1 MPGIRFSGFE
11 HVYMKFMKTNSLGV
25 FLTVFVVTACL
36 STGKDAGCGRPWSAS
51 PCRCDDSLADGSAG
65 SFQQDAVPQNGGTL
79 RIRIAK
85 EPSTLLSMLDSEDVI
100 RFIIDH
106 DVLEAL
112 VRVSRYGDKI
122 EPELATS
129 WSLSEDR
136 ILYTFHLSP
145 EAKWHDGQPVT
156 SSDVQFTF
164 SRLLDPDGQAVLQE
178 EFAEVGEVTLVDE
191 HTVTLKL
198 DRPRPDFL
206 FTLSMLPILPSHVF
220 GRTPLAGHPAARA
233 PIGSGPF
240 RFVRWN
246 PGQSIEI
253 ERNPEWRG
261 EPPHLERIEYRIVTN
276 NRIAFDLFRRGDI
289 DIVPGLPGTAVGVE
303 KGSRLISYPLP
314 QFEAW
319 IYNTAKPIF
328 SRPAT
333 RLAVGLL
340 IDRNAIRCSIL
351 SCRADLVESP
361 WPLESPASSSTP
373 PLSFDTMRAAKLL
386 EKDGWVDRNGDG
398 VRERGGV
405 DFSFSLLLPDT
416 GRTLQ
421 RAAAV
426 VQTDLARAGIAMR
439 VVSVGPATYLS
450 RLNARRFDASVVT
463 VPTGNMF
470 DPWSLFHS
478 RAVGSGDN
486 FGAFSDTESDELLDG
501 LRNSES
507 PVRRLELMR
516 KLGLRL
522 RAEQPVTFTFRPHG
536 AALVRDTVRG
546 VTIRTD
552 WFDERLLWTAD
563 AEKEDEP

>member
-1 MPGIRFSGFE
+1 MR
-11 HVYMKFMKTNSLGV
+11 TNSLGV
-25 FLTVFVVTACL
+25 FITVFAFTACL
-36 STGKDAGCGRPWSAS
+36 STGGDAGCGRPWSAS
-51 PCRCDDSLADGSAG
+51 LCQCDDSSADGGVGNFA
-65 SFQQDAVPQNGGTL
+65 QDVVPRNGGTL

-85 EPSTLLSMLDSEDVI
+85 EPSTLLSMLDSEAVI

-106 DVLEAL
+106 DILEAL
-112 VRVSRYGDKI
+112 VRVGRYGNQV

-145 EAKWHDGQPVT
+145 KAKWHDGHPVT

-164 SRLLDPDGQAVLQE
+164 SRLLDPDGQAVLRE
-178 EFAEVGEVTLVDE
+178 EFAEVGEVALVDE
-191 HTVTLKL
+191 HTVTLRL

-206 FTLSMLPILPSHVF
+206 FTLSMLPILPAHVF
-220 GRTPLAGHPAARA
+220 GRAPLAGHPASRA
-233 PIGSGPF
+233 PVGSGPF

-253 ERNPEWRG
+253 ERNSEWRG
-261 EPPHLERIEYRIVTN
+261 EPPHLERIEYHIMSN

-289 DIVPGLPGTAVGVE
+289 DIVPGLPGTTVGVE
-303 KGSRLISYPLP
+303 KGSRLITYPLP

-319 IYNTAKPIF
+319 IYNNSKPMF

-340 IDRNAIRCSIL
+340 IDRKAIRCSIL
-351 SCRADLVESP
+351 SCRADFVEAP
-361 WPLESPASSSTP
+361 WPLKSAASNTLP
-373 PLSFDTMRAAKLL
+373 PLSFDPARAAKLL

-398 VRERGGV
+398 IRERGGI

-416 GRTLQ
+416 ERELQ

-426 VQTDLARAGIAMR
+426 VQTDLARAGIKMS

-450 RLNARRFDASVVT
+450 RLNARRFDASVIT
-463 VPTGNMF
+463 VPTGAMF
-470 DPWSLFHS
+470 DPWPLFHS
-478 RAVGSGDN
+478 RAIGSGEN
-486 FGAFSDTESDELLDG
+486 YGAFSDAESDELLDG
-501 LRNSES
+501 LRNSKS
-507 PVRRLELMR
+507 PVRRLELMQ

-522 RAEQPVTFTFRPHG
+522 RSKHPVTFTFRPHG

-552 WFDERLLWTAD
+552 WFDERLLWTTGPAK
-563 AEKEDEP
+563 KEAR